1 MAREIY
7 HLRSCQ
13 IAAAEYIESHP
24 PDDKE
29 SRGAVL
35 GVFDNFAEE
44 YLIMEEEKTWT
55 TSTKNY
61 VARIRANGGS

>member
-1 MAREIY
+1 MGIGMTPSTAREVY

-13 IAAAEYIESHP
+13 IAAAAYIDSHR

-29 SRGAVL
+29 WRGAVL
-35 GVFDNFAEE
+35 GAFDNFAEE

-55 TSTKNY
+55 TSTK
-61 VARIRANGGS
+61 S